1 MPDTQGLR
9 EGGAGAARIQAAQ
22 SEIELLLRQLV
33 CGSELKVF
41 AYRWGSEVL
50 PSGRELC
57 NLTLYFEDQSKS
69 LSFDRRDLRDREPE
83 FWLRTV
89 PELIR
94 REVPAAQA

>member
-1 MPDTQGLR
+1 MPDSQGR
-9 EGGAGAARIQAAQ
+9 WNGRSGAARIQAAR
-22 SEIELLLRQLV
+22 SEIELFLRQLV

-83 FWLRTV
+83 FWLQTV
-89 PELIR
+89 PDLIR
-94 REVPAAQA
+94 QEVQAAEA

>member
-1 MPDTQGLR
+1 MPDSKGR
-9 EGGAGAARIQAAQ
+9 RNSRSGAARIQAAQ

-50 PSGRELC
+50 PLGRELC
-57 NLTLYFEDQSKS
+57 NLTLYFEDQSKN

-83 FWLRTV
+83 FWLRIV
-89 PELIR
+89 PDLIR
-94 REVPAAQA
+94 NEV

>member
-1 MPDTQGLR
+1 MPDSQGR
-9 EGGAGAARIQAAQ
+9 WNGRSGAARIQAAR

-83 FWLRTV
+83 FWLQTV
-89 PELIR
+89 PDLIR
-94 REVPAAQA
+94 QEVQAAEA